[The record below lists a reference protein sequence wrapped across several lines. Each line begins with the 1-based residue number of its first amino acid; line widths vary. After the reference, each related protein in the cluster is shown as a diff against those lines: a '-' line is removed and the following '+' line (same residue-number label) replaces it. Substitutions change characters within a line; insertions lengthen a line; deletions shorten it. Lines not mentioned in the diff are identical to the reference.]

1 MTLQSSSTQVT
12 SLEGKVAVVT
22 GGSGGIGSVIC
33 GELIERGAEVV
44 IGDISDRGHEVA
56 AGYNKEYVKS
66 FQNMAITKHSFNLLT
81 ANSGVLM

>member
-22 GGSGGIGSVIC
+22 GGSSGIGNAVC
-33 GELIERGAEVV
+33 GELIKRGAKIV

-56 AGYNKEYVKS
+56 AGYNREYVKS
-66 FQNMAITKHSFNLLT
+66 F
-81 ANSGVLM
+81 